1 MELGSEGHSF
11 NGKAI
16 VVNSKTGM
24 HLTLMPVDKD
34 VAKVIKEQAEKDP
47 AFIAGEK
54 EIAEE
59 ADKKVKALAGLRK
72 VESDTKA
79 RNTKRE
85 EEAKAKNPQ
94 TRIAKAFF
102 TGGRKVEP
110 DNYHG
115 QFIQVISG
123 VSDLGD
129 YIEKYIKAIFR
140 TRNLASRDDDY
151 FPVRLRPKD
160 DKWEVQFDSKDIDVV
175 SRQSSALSYKDWEKM
190 TPSVKSVFE
199 RAIERYKEFKAKK
212 AEEDAK
218 ARAKEKADREAKE
231 AEDEKGRKAK
241 LDEAETKRKSK
252 SGMNDRLTE
261 FMTTEAED
269 LTGVD
274 YGNVNREGKRQQ
286 GVITHFVGDPNPVR
300 RMIEQSHSNNATLG
314 AAELIG
320 LIHTLSLVADKR
332 DSNKIERKRDE
343 YGKSAI
349 DPKEVETPADKY
361 YDRSVRLLVNH
372 FPKLKTGGD
381 PRDLKSRL
389 GFLILPPTTKALETL
404 RGLLPG
410 VRLEAQ
416 HITGGMHG
424 ASRDKY
430 EAGVDVKD
438 LNMMT
443 KAGKIEREKRRD
455 TASEKATDLL
465 NSFFVQL
472 REGAYLYL
480 EKTAKAVQE
489 KKAVLK
495 ASGMTI
501 PKGEKNKAEVPLT
514 REGLY
519 DMSLSITGD
528 ETRAKKY
535 ADDNLSD
542 YQAKGRA
549 GKKLYVYLARTSYHL
564 VWV

>member
-1 MELGSEGHSF
+1 MPYHLELGSEGHSF
-11 NGKAI
+11 NGQAI

-34 VAKVIKEQAEKDP
+34 VAKVIKEHAEKDP

-72 VESDTKA
+72 VESDTKE

-85 EEAKAKNPQ
+85 QEATAKRPFN
-94 TRIAKAFF
+94 RIAKAFF
-102 TGGRKVEP
+102 SGQRKVEMGWE
-110 DNYHG
+110 YLL
-115 QFIQVISG
+115 FQVLSG
-123 VSDLGD
+123 VGDLKEKD
-129 YIEKYIKAIFR
+129 IEKYIR
-140 TRNLASRDDDY
+140 SVLTRLMLMPINVDAEL
-151 FPVRLRPKD
+151 PVRVRKD
-160 DKWEVQFDSKDIDVV
+160 GDKWEVQFLGRDIDAN
-175 SRQSSALSYKDWEKM
+175 SILSSALSYKDYVALK
-190 TPSVKSVFE
+190 PKV
-199 RAIERYKEFKAKK
+199 K
-212 AEEDAK
+212 AEFEALIKLHKDNLANAK
-218 ARAKEKADREAKE
+218 AKEKADREAKE

-286 GVITHFVGDPNPVR
+286 GVITHFLGDPNPVR
-300 RMIEQSHSNNATLG
+300 RMIEQSHSSNATLG

-332 DSNKIERKRDE
+332 DSNKIERKREE
-343 YGKSAI
+343 YGRSMI

-381 PRDLKSRL
+381 PKDLKSPL

-410 VRLEAQ
+410 VRLGAG
-416 HITGGMHG
+416 HITGGIHG
-424 ASRDKY
+424 ASKDKY
-430 EAGVDVKD
+430 EYAVDTAG
-438 LNMMT
+438 LNLRT
-443 KAGKIEREKRRD
+443 KAGKDELEKKRN

-480 EKTAKAVQE
+480 EKTAKATQE